1 MAAQEVTDK
10 DRVGQELNELVAA
23 SHAAGTEGWTT
34 AGDLKEKFV
43 LIDEALV
50 GRLWPHGLCNT
61 NVLDIAEGLGYTVVR
76 GDVGWKRPARFPKTA
91 KGKFKSGIRPSAD
104 QAASNAIA
112 GAAAAA
118 ASAPGDPVSM
128 DVDSATAAQDP
139 AASASPNSGAAS
151 SGAASSGAASGAA
164 PSGTQGGE
172 LPTGAS
178 SSSSG
183 ASQGTGGPTHTATRE
198 GEPSMLLGAP
208 PAKKRRVADAEDE
221 DDDRTPM
228 TSQGSSS
235 GIIVSDGEAPDAAAE
250 ATVLRDDFRVRAAE
264 HSLEVGAAAAQPMTA
279 QEVREAAAA
288 EGLELVPADNQTGF
302 KCVATNGSVGCMNP
316 ARISVTL

>member
-104 QAASNAIA
+104 Q
-112 GAAAAA
+112 
-118 ASAPGDPVSM
+118 
-128 DVDSATAAQDP
+128 DP

-151 SGAASSGAASGAA
+151 SGAASGAAS
-164 PSGTQGGE
+164 SGTQGGE

-183 ASQGTGGPTHTATRE
+183 ASQGTGGPTLTATRE

-235 GIIVSDGEAPDAAAE
+235 GLIVSDGEAPDAAAE

-302 KCVATNGSVGCMNP
+302 KCVAM
-316 ARISVTL
+316 ARWGA